1 MWEEAR
7 DKSSASAVSS
17 CGEDAVGVLE
27 ADIPPEE
34 ARARADDEKL
44 RNIANIESALD
55 IFGVLKYKV

>member
-1 MWEEAR
+1 M
-7 DKSSASAVSS
+7 
-17 CGEDAVGVLE
+17 GVLE